1 MKKSKEI
8 LELPI
13 ISIYDGE
20 QLGRVKGLI
29 INPEKFSVDFF
40 TVEQENWQVSVRA
53 IPFKKIIGIGESAMM
68 VEQSNSVIDLNEI
81 PFINQLINKQVHL
94 IGSQVLTRKGD
105 LLGEISDYFFSDETG
120 QLDTL
125 LINSENKELF
135 FPIENVLSFGKE
147 RVIINDSLQEIS
159 EQIIKTSA
167 KHESPTDKKAALTAK
182 LIELLKANPL
192 SKDIFSKNGD
202 LLFEKGRILN
212 NEDIST
218 LKNEKA
224 KVSIEI
230 SLDLKE

>member
-1 MKKSKEI
+1 MKKSKEV

-20 QLGRVKGLI
+20 QLGKVKGLI

-40 TVEQENWQVSVRA
+40 TVEQDNWQVSVKA

-94 IGSQVLTRKGD
+94 IGSFVLTRKGD
-105 LLGEISDYFFSDETG
+105 LLGKISDYFFSDETG

-125 LINSENKELF
+125 LINSEDKELF

-159 EQIIKTSA
+159 EQITKMSTE
-167 KHESPTDKKAALTAK
+167 HESSTDKKAALKAK

-192 SKDIFSKNGD
+192 SKDIFSKNGQ
-202 LLFEKGRILN
+202 LLFEKGRVLN

-218 LKNEKA
+218 LKNEEA

>member
-1 MKKSKEI
+1 MKNRKQV

-13 ISIYDGE
+13 ISISDGE
-20 QLGRVKGLI
+20 QLGKVKGLI

-40 TVEQENWQVSVRA
+40 TVEEENWQVSVRA
-53 IPFKKIIGIGESAMM
+53 IPFRKIIGIGESAMM
-68 VEQSNSVIDLNEI
+68 VEQSDSVIDLNEI

-105 LLGEISDYFFSDETG
+105 LLGKISDYFFNDETG

-125 LINSENKELF
+125 LINSENQELF
-135 FPIENVLSFGKE
+135 FPIENVLSFGKQ
-147 RVIINDSLQEIS
+147 RVIINDSLQEIQ
-159 EQIIKTSA
+159 EQITKMSA
-167 KHESPTDKKAALTAK
+167 ETENPTDKKAALKSK

-192 SKDIFSKNGD
+192 SKDIFGKNGE
-202 LLFEKGRILN
+202 LLFEKGTILS

-218 LKNEKA
+218 LENEEA

-230 SLDLKE
+230 SMDLKE

>member
-1 MKKSKEI
+1 MKNRKQV

-13 ISIYDGE
+13 ISISDGE
-20 QLGRVKGLI
+20 QLGKVKGLI

-40 TVEQENWQVSVRA
+40 TVEEENWQVSVRA

-68 VEQSNSVIDLNEI
+68 VEQSDSVIDLNEI

-105 LLGEISDYFFSDETG
+105 LLGEISDYFFNDENG

-125 LINSENKELF
+125 LINSENQELF

-147 RVIINDSLQEIS
+147 RIIINDSLQEIS
-159 EQIIKTSA
+159 EQITKMSTE
-167 KHESPTDKKAALTAK
+167 HEGPTDKKTVLKAK

-192 SKDIFSKNGD
+192 SKDIFGKNGK
-202 LLFEKGRILN
+202 LLFEKGTILN

-218 LKNEKA
+218 LENEEA

-230 SLDLKE
+230 SMDLKE